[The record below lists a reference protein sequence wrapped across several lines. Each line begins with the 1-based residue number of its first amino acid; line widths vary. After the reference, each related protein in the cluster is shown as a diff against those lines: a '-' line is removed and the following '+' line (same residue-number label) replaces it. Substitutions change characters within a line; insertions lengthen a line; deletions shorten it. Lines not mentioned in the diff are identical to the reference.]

1 MKDPACLL
9 WVCTPAGS
17 RSSLCCPKATL
28 WHGADPR
35 PNGDAQ
41 DWNHRLDCG
50 DVEAVLGGGECDHV
64 LEGEARVGGQEH
76 FYLEPNA
83 AIVIPK
89 EMDEIESYAST
100 QVPRLDCL

>member
-1 MKDPACLL
+1 MHLRLRLGVLKSTWRLF
-9 WVCTPAGS
+9 V
-17 RSSLCCPKATL
+17 
-28 WHGADPR
+28 
-35 PNGDAQ
+35 Q

-50 DVEAVLGGGECDHV
+50 DVDAVLASNECDHV

-89 EMDEIESYAST
+89 EMDEIESFSST
-100 QVPRLDCL
+100 QARCQNKTCRSRSCCQD

>member
-1 MKDPACLL
+1 M
-9 WVCTPAGS
+9 
-17 RSSLCCPKATL
+17 
-28 WHGADPR
+28 
-35 PNGDAQ
+35 
-41 DWNHRLDCG
+41 
-50 DVEAVLGGGECDHV
+50 EAVLGSGECDHV

-100 QVPRLDCL
+100 QVRVAAARDCGPSRRLQSDPAANSDCE